1 MRRSEWDEL
10 ALDKLTRVLGR
21 QQGERILQRTLSAL
35 GRPSLA
41 SEQDL
46 YTFGQLV
53 VAEEGFAGA
62 VGASR
67 KIAPRAA
74 VSAEPDICSMSSIFV
89 PTLPTCGKVKAT
101 IWAM

>member
-62 VGASR
+62 VGALLST
-67 KIAPRAA
+67 IAVMRGAYKASQCSACPAA
-74 VSAEPDICSMSSIFV
+74 APDRVSA
-89 PTLPTCGKVKAT
+89 
-101 IWAM
+101 